1 MGPGSVCRA
10 HAFGVTASI
19 EARAI
24 EISLRCVIGRS
35 NEIEPAALFVR
46 AIDAN
51 YIVFAASD
59 EFGAA
64 IGPRNPVGMA
74 PAVAFAEPK
83 KFSAAAKP
91 GDFIH
96 HVDPRFVFIE
106 KNGMHGT
113 VRGICEKDFVP
124 VLETIQVLYDQLL
137 RIFGPFHAGEVVVAR
152 VAGNVEPASVT
163 AGCINH
169 AHANG
174 RIYGA
179 RNRVRN
185 IQQRRISAEAGIG
198 KTGDD
203 FAWRAKIVNER
214 KDANATRI
222 ELPVSDPP
230 AVGTPAETI
239 AQGELFF
246 VDPIGGAVDDRGGPV
261 ASELGDFTAREFLD
275 VNVVSANVGNSGAIW
290 GEFCEEHRR
299 RGRIATEF
307 LEGAGFQIENPIVAA
322 RVTAPD
328 LGGICENQDA
338 RFVFRPRV
346 VVNLER

>member
-46 AIDAN
+46 AIDAD
-51 YIVFAASD
+51 YIVIAASD

-124 VLETIQVLYDQLL
+124 VLETIQELYDQLL

-222 ELPVSDPP
+222 ELPVSYPP

-246 VDPIGGAVDDRGGPV
+246 VDPIGGPVDDRGGPV

-275 VNVVSANVGNSGAIW
+275 VNDVCANIGNSGAV
-290 GEFCEEHRR
+290 GRKFRKEHRGP
-299 RGRIATEF
+299 GRVAAKF
-307 LEGAGFQIENPIVAA
+307 LKCTRPQIEHPIIAA
-322 RVTAPD
+322 RVAPPY
-328 LGGICENQDA
+328 LRGVCENQNA
-338 RFVFRPRV
+338 GLIFRPGV
-346 VVNLER
+346 IVNL